1 MLATK
6 DLEFAYDQA
15 NSFKFPDITCEQG
28 SHWLITGPSGCGKT
42 TLLHLLA
49 GLLRPTS
56 GEVTINGQD
65 ISRLKSAKID
75 KIRGKRMGIIF
86 QKPYFISSLTVAENV
101 KIARYLNGL
110 KESDI
115 EVAAV
120 LQKLNIGDKFSSRP
134 QELSQGEL
142 QRLSIARALINNPAV
157 ILADEPTSSL
167 DDDHCRE
174 ALLLLKEQAEREQAS
189 LLIVTHD
196 HRLKS
201 YFSNIIQLNKAKL

>member
-15 NSFKFPDITCEQG
+15 NSFIFPDITCEQG
-28 SHWLITGPSGCGKT
+28 THWLITGSSGCGKT
-42 TLLHLLA
+42 TFLHLLA
-49 GLLRPTS
+49 GLLRPAR
-56 GEVTINGQD
+56 GKVIINGKD
-65 ISRLKSAKID
+65 ISRLKSSKID
-75 KIRGKRMGIIF
+75 KIRGKSMGIIF
-86 QKPYFISSLTVAENV
+86 QTPYFVSSLTVAENV

-110 KESDI
+110 KESNV
-115 EVAAV
+115 EVAGV
-120 LQKLNIGDKFSSRP
+120 LQKLNIGDKSDFRP
-134 QELSQGEL
+134 QALSQGEL
-142 QRLSIARALINNPAV
+142 QRLSMARALINNPSV

-174 ALLLLKEQAEREQAS
+174 ALLLLKEQAEREHMT

-196 HRLKS
+196 HRLKP

>member
-1 MLATK
+1 MLVTK
-6 DLEFAYDQA
+6 GLEFAYDQA

-28 SHWLITGPSGCGKT
+28 THWLITGPSGCGKT

-49 GLLRPTS
+49 GLLRPSS
-56 GEVTINGQD
+56 GKVIINGTD
-65 ISRLKSAKID
+65 ISGLKSAAID
-75 KIRGKRMGIIF
+75 KIRGRSMGIIF
-86 QKPYFISSLTVAENV
+86 QKPYFVSSLTVAENV
-101 KIARYLNGL
+101 KIARYLNKL
-110 KESDI
+110 KESDQEI
-115 EVAAV
+115 EEI
-120 LQKLNIGDKFSSRP
+120 LRKLNIGDKSNSRP
-134 QELSQGEL
+134 KALSQGEL
-142 QRLSIARALINNPAV
+142 QRLSMARALINNPSV

-174 ALLLLKEQAEREQAS
+174 ALLLLKEQAEREQVT